1 MRTELGHIIIASSV
15 SRLSGDLIQYS
26 YRLELRVAAGT
37 TVSSTSNQKRARFC
51 INVTETYSTT
61 HS

>member
-37 TVSSTSNQKRARFC
+37 TVSSASNQKRARFC
-51 INVTETYSTT
+51 ENVTETYSTT